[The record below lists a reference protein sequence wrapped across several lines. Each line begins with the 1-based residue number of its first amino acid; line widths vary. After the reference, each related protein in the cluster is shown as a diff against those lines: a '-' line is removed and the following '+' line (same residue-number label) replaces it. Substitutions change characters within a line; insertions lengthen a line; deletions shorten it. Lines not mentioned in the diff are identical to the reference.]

1 MPPRTTPTARQQR
14 LGAELRKLRERA
26 GLSTAE
32 AAARLSIDR
41 AKISSIEAGR
51 VGVSEDRLRTLACHY
66 ECSNEALISALVDMT
81 KERRR
86 HWWEEYRGILP
97 AGFLDLAELE
107 HHAVSLRIAHAIH
120 MPGLLQTREYARAVF
135 EQVVP
140 ALPAY
145 EVEHRV
151 SHRIKRQAALHG
163 DVPTPYTAYI
173 HEAALRMLFGGPT
186 TMRAQLRH
194 LVEIS
199 ESASITVHV
208 VPFAAGAY
216 PGAGQSIG
224 YLDGPVRELDTVQ
237 LDTSHGSL
245 LLDAEAQLNKY
256 GVILERMERVS
267 LSPEDSRKFILT
279 TAESL

>member
-1 MPPRTTPTARQQR
+1 

-41 AKISSIEAGR
+41 AKISTIEAGR
-51 VGVSEDRLRTLACHY
+51 AGVSEDRLRTLACHY
-66 ECSNEALISALVDMT
+66 DCSNEALINALIDMA

-107 HHAVSLRIAHAIH
+107 HHATEMRIAHAIH
-120 MPGLLQTREYARAVF
+120 VPGLLQTREYARAVF

-163 DVPTPYTAYI
+163 DAPTPYTAYI
-173 HEAALRMLFGGPT
+173 HEAALRMLFGGPK
-186 TMRAQLRH
+186 TMRAQLHH
-194 LVEIS
+194 LVEVS
-199 ESASITVHV
+199 ESANVKVRV

-224 YLDGPVRELDTVQ
+224 YLTGPVKELDTVQ

-245 LLDAEAQLNKY
+245 LLDAQAQLDKY
-256 GVILERMERVS
+256 GVILDRMEGVS
-267 LSPEDSRKFILT
+267 LTPEDSRKFIIA
-279 TAESL
+279 TAETL